1 MPQEFPGFDKDAQTP
16 DGGVTS
22 SAMETARTH
31 LEDAHALAEQIRAKI
46 LKIEDQEVQQNLI
59 ESLNNLVEQMGTID
73 TSAPSA
79 DPNSAEKALNT
90 LNILKNFEIQVD
102 DALDQQPQSS

>member
-22 SAMETARTH
+22 PSMETTRTH
-31 LEDAHALAEQIRAKI
+31 LEDAGVLAEQIRAKI
-46 LKIEDQEVQQNLI
+46 LRIEDQEVQKDLI
-59 ESLNNLVEQMGTID
+59 EALDSVVEKMEGVN

-79 DPNSAEKALNT
+79 DPNLAERALNT
-90 LNILKNFEIQVD
+90 LNILRNFEREVD
-102 DALDQQPQSS
+102 ETLSQQPQSS

>member
-31 LEDAHALAEQIRAKI
+31 LEDAHALAEQIRTKI
-46 LKIEDQEVQQNLI
+46 LAIKDQEVQKDLI
-59 ESLNNLVEQMGTID
+59 EALDSVVEKMEGVN

-79 DPNSAEKALNT
+79 DTNIADRALNT
-90 LNILKNFEIQVD
+90 LNILRNFETQVD
-102 DALDQQPQSS
+102 DALNQ

>member
-31 LEDAHALAEQIRAKI
+31 LEGAGVLAEQIRAKI
-46 LKIEDQEVQQNLI
+46 LRIENQEVQKDLI
-59 ESLNNLVEQMGTID
+59 EALDSVVEKMEGVN

-79 DPNSAEKALNT
+79 DTNFAERALNT
-90 LNILKNFEIQVD
+90 LNILRNFEREVD
-102 DALDQQPQSS
+102 ETLSQQPQSS